1 MWRFLLLLLLVVGCA
16 QLRYSGRFQEV
27 LVNSDP
33 PGATVSVEGLTPL
46 SSVAAIKGDKQ
57 FLLFSSQSSLTT
69 PVKLVLDKERVYT
82 VRVSYEDEER
92 TVRLKTHFAFHPY
105 LIVLF
110 PIVPF
115 VVDYDVKRFDNV
127 FVRFGEGRLAPQK
140 KQQQKVVKEKG
151 TGKENQEP
159 HKKSFLKQPVPEPG
173 EKTPSQKK
181 DKDKEKDK
189 EKDNKKKPAVT
200 PKTPAPNKKQSEKSE
215 ENKVSE
221 EGSQSEPVEKGN
233 K

>member
-1 MWRFLLLLLLVVGCA
+1 MWRFLFLLLLVVGCA

-46 SSVAAIKGDKQ
+46 SSIAAIKGDKQ

-82 VRVSYEDEER
+82 VRVRYEDEER

-115 VVDYDVKRFDNV
+115 VVDYDVKRFDNI

-140 KQQQKVVKEKG
+140 KQQQKVEGKETSKEK
-151 TGKENQEP
+151 QEP
-159 HKKSFLKQPVPEPG
+159 HKKSSLKQPVPKPG
-173 EKTPSQKK
+173 EKTPSQK
-181 DKDKEKDK
+181 
-189 EKDNKKKPAVT
+189 KDNKKKPAVT
-200 PKTPAPNKKQSEKSE
+200 PKVSAPSKKQSEKSE
-215 ENKVSE
+215 EKKASE
-221 EGSQSEPVEKGN
+221 KEPRSEPVKKDG

>member
-1 MWRFLLLLLLVVGCA
+1 MWRSLFLLLVVVGCA

-46 SSVAAIKGDKQ
+46 SSIAAIKGDKQ

-69 PVKLVLDKERVYT
+69 PVKLILDKERTYT
-82 VRVSYEDEER
+82 VRVRYEGEEK
-92 TVRLKTHFAFHPY
+92 TIKLKTHFAFHPY

-127 FVRFGEGRLAPQK
+127 LVRFGEERSAPQQKQRQKKETGKK
-140 KQQQKVVKEKG
+140 KQK
-151 TGKENQEP
+151 P
-159 HKKSFLKQPVPEPG
+159 HKKSPVKQPAPKPG
-173 EKTPSQKK
+173 EKTPPQKK
-181 DKDKEKDK
+181 D
-189 EKDNKKKPAVT
+189 KKKPAVS
-200 PKTPAPNKKQSEKSE
+200 PKVPAPNEKQKGKSE
-215 ENKVSE
+215 DSKPSGKE
-221 EGSQSEPVEKGN
+221 SQSKPVKKEGK
-233 K
+233 